1 VGGLLAAAF
10 SSRGLSSCQSAAAAR
25 VRSTLDL
32 DFMHKE
38 VNLLKLMLKP
48 EIPIWGGL
56 LSSEF
61 LNELGLGIN
70 NFMLCCCISIKARRE
85 RDSQLPLSC

>member
-10 SSRGLSSCQSAAAAR
+10 SNRGLSSCQSAAAAR

-38 VNLLKLMLKP
+38 VNLLILMLRP
-48 EIPIWGGL
+48 EIPIWGGIA
-56 LSSEF
+56 F
-61 LNELGLGIN
+61 L
-70 NFMLCCCISIKARRE
+70 
-85 RDSQLPLSC
+85 